1 MDAFRTF
8 REVQLAMLLV
18 LFCGFMLTG
27 CGDSNDGWYVNTKS
41 RPVANAGTDQEVTI
55 GGTVTLDGTGST
67 DKEGKPLTYS
77 WNLAEK
83 PTGSAAVLS
92 DSTSPSPTFVADV
105 GGDYVIELVVN
116 NGKQSSSADSVT
128 VTSVNT
134 YGYDYTPGVA
144 YAFLAYGEAPEFTG
158 FTGFVKIDLATG
170 AITTIQQLFD
180 SSSFLTGADFV
191 KGRYLAAQYGTNKLI
206 YVNGNGTFEEI
217 ITLAGVTSITGL
229 SYDAAADKIYVADV
243 TGAGTV
249 LRAISTTDFSVTL
262 VGTITGEIIIGLA
275 SDASGTMYGISLD
288 ADNLYRIDTASGFGT
303 VVGPLGININFAQGI
318 AFDRTNNILYGTLYS
333 SSGGLYTINTT
344 TGAATQV
351 APFGAE
357 LDGFAIPTQPL
368 IPG

>member
-1 MDAFRTF
+1 
-8 REVQLAMLLV
+8 
-18 LFCGFMLTG
+18 
-27 CGDSNDGWYVNTKS
+27 
-41 RPVANAGTDQEVTI
+41 
-55 GGTVTLDGTGST
+55 
-67 DKEGKPLTYS
+67 
-77 WNLAEK
+77 
-83 PTGSAAVLS
+83 
-92 DSTSPSPTFVADV
+92 
-105 GGDYVIELVVN
+105 
-116 NGKQSSSADSVT
+116 
-128 VTSVNT
+128 
-134 YGYDYTPGVA
+134 
-144 YAFLAYGEAPEFTG
+144 
-158 FTGFVKIDLATG
+158 
-170 AITTIQQLFD
+170 
-180 SSSFLTGADFV
+180 
-191 KGRYLAAQYGTNKLI
+191 
-206 YVNGNGTFEEI
+206 
-217 ITLAGVTSITGL
+217 
-229 SYDAAADKIYVADV
+229 
-243 TGAGTV
+243 